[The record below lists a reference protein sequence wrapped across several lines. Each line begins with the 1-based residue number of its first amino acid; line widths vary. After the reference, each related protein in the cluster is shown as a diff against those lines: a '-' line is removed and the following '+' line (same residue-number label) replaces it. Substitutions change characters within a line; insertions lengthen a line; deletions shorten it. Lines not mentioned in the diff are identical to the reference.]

1 MNKYQNFYIETTLEQ
16 LDQQFKNVNAELE
29 EIYKKYSKQHDILI
43 QELSKIM
50 MEYTVKAE
58 YMELSKKEQ
67 IEVNKKLQMSI
78 YDMVNEEKNND
89 TESIKNILGDAIANT
104 YNYQEYVLALGID
117 FTSLPL
123 TEEVITK
130 IINNKIA
137 GEIWSNRLW
146 TNKKDLEILLKK
158 DVDDFIKGKLS
169 LNKIGQNIRS
179 SFDTD
184 YYKSQRLV
192 RTELARVQG
201 EILDQFDKDHEV
213 EWQMWMS
220 TLDNRTSSVCKKLDG
235 KKYRI
240 DDKNKP
246 TVPAH
251 IMCRSALVGIPNS
264 KYSPTTRRDNET
276 GEIIPY
282 TTYNEWLKKQNK

>member
-1 MNKYQNFYIETTLEQ
+1 MNKYQNFYIDVTLEQ
-16 LDQQFKNVNAELE
+16 LDQQFKNVNLELE

-67 IEVNKKLQMSI
+67 IQVNKKLQMSI

-89 TESIKNILGDAIANT
+89 TESIKSILGDAIANT
-104 YNYQEYVLALGID
+104 YNYQEYILALGID

-123 TEEVITK
+123 AEEVITK

-169 LNKIGQNIRS
+169 LNKIGQNIRKN
-179 SFDTD
+179 FDTD

-213 EWQMWMS
+213 EWQMWNS
-220 TLDNRTSSVCKKLDG
+220 TLDTKTSEVCRELDG
-235 KKYRI
+235 KRYRI

-246 TVPAH
+246 QIPKH
-251 IMCRSALVGIPNS
+251 PNCRSCLIGLPS
-264 KYSPTTRRDNET
+264 EKYKIETRRDNQS

-282 TTYNEWLKKQNK
+282 ITYKEWLKSQ